1 MAGSLRIFILED
13 NRADAELIQFK
24 FQEAGGTFTAKV
36 VMSEDRSIENTR
48 KRHGWKSRRRP

>member
-24 FQEAGGTFTAKV
+24 FQEAGGTFTALP
-36 VMSEDRSIENTR
+36 R
-48 KRHGWKSRRRP
+48 KW